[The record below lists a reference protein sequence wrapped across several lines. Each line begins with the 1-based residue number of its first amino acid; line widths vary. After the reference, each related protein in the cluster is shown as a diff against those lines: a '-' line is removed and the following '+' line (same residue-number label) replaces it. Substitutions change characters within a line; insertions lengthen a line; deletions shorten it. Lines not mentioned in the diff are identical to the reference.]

1 MEITPG
7 EGYLL
12 DDKIYV
18 VQLDR
23 DNLDIKRT
31 VYDEVIKRKIE
42 IFKVYASNETG
53 FMVGEENIQ
62 FDIFDKD
69 NNFVTS
75 ITTDSDGYASTYLV
89 YGTYTVRQVNSSFGY
104 YKIDDFKVTIDR
116 EDDRPIFKLISD
128 SKITGKVRVIKK
140 DCDTNDN
147 IINGKAKFRIFD
159 VNNKKY
165 VSFKVS
171 YPDVY
176 KRQILVK

>member
-23 DNLDIKRT
+23 DNLDNKK
-31 VYDEVIKRKIE
+31 VVCDEVIKRKIE

-53 FMVGEENIQ
+53 FMVGEENIR

-69 NNFVTS
+69 NNLVTS

-89 YGTYTVRQVNSSFGY
+89 YGTYTVRQVNSTPGY

-116 EDDRPIFKLISD
+116 EMIDQYLNLSLI
-128 SKITGKVRVIKK
+128 VRL
-140 DCDTNDN
+140 
-147 IINGKAKFRIFD
+147 
-159 VNNKKY
+159 
-165 VSFKVS
+165 
-171 YPDVY
+171 
-176 KRQILVK
+176 LVKLGL

>member
-1 MEITPG
+1 MAIKTVLKTLAPILFKIVVVVLLVIIVVSVLAGVTSLLRDTFVIGSKNKIENLPLGRYYIMEITPG

-69 NNFVTS
+69 NNLVTS

-89 YGTYTVRQVNSSFGY
+89 YHPLYQ
-104 YKIDDFKVTIDR
+104 
-116 EDDRPIFKLISD
+116 
-128 SKITGKVRVIKK
+128 
-140 DCDTNDN
+140 
-147 IINGKAKFRIFD
+147 
-159 VNNKKY
+159 
-165 VSFKVS
+165 
-171 YPDVY
+171 
-176 KRQILVK
+176 